1 MKNRTERA
9 VWVLCQWREWIL
21 LQVLGISDPH
31 IGNGRIG
38 IFSFLLTFNIIYLL
52 ANFDV
57 AFLTNQITTEPAV
70 SIDIPDT
77 CIFQFTSLST
87 KEAAFS
93 EASNLIK
100 KKKNPTLLNDPVRSS
115 GVTRR
120 IISGSEWGY
129 QEEMVWKEWPCITL
143 RTLVFGFLFV
153 FKLESS
159 WPKSKRHWEMDKKS
173 L

>member
-100 KKKNPTLLNDPVRSS
+100 KKKPNPPEWSSKIQRGDEEDNKWFWMGLSGRDGLERMTLHHFKNLS
-115 GVTRR
+115 
-120 IISGSEWGY
+120 IWI
-129 QEEMVWKEWPCITL
+129 
-143 RTLVFGFLFV
+143 FV
-153 FKLESS
+153 CF
-159 WPKSKRHWEMDKKS
+159 
-173 L
+173 

>member
-1 MKNRTERA
+1 M
-9 VWVLCQWREWIL
+9 
-21 LQVLGISDPH
+21 SDLWLH
-31 IGNGRIG
+31 QLAKFFNL
-38 IFSFLLTFNIIYLL
+38 FSFLLTFNIIYLL

-100 KKKNPTLLNDPVRSS
+100 KKKPNPP
-115 GVTRR
+115 
-120 IISGSEWGY
+120 E
-129 QEEMVWKEWPCITL
+129 
-143 RTLVFGFLFV
+143 
-153 FKLESS
+153 
-159 WPKSKRHWEMDKKS
+159 
-173 L
+173 